1 MPNGGDR
8 EAEVR
13 RMKKWIGL
21 CLLLI
26 SACLTGYAQDVRVIH
41 VDEPGT
47 LAEKIAEIESLNP
60 DETVKIT
67 GELYNSD
74 FKAFGEWKGYS
85 LTLDLSEA
93 VADTIPEDSFYEF
106 SLKNIVLPKVLTRI
120 ETRSFYCCKRL
131 EKVDFSLCG
140 NLEYI
145 GKSAFWFDSKLLHLN
160 FSSCVNLE
168 KIDEYAFAENNLIDL
183 DLSKCIN
190 LKSIGDAAFV
200 STLISTII
208 LPPFVEEIGI
218 QAFMGCR
225 FKSIE
230 LPASIKKLGK
240 DSFRVRCLAVEGLTE
255 LTVILK
261 ATVPMSTQTSPFDGY
276 DGKVKLI
283 VPVGCKTLYEK
294 APIWSL
300 YDIREVGL
308 CFIKVENNGG
318 GSVKIGEKIIQSGEI
333 SVTEASDVQSSFI
346 PDRGYCLKQ
355 VKLNAINVTN
365 QVENNILIIPQIV
378 ENKELRVVFEKEV
391 YSVKV
396 SYNGGGSVKVNE
408 QNITSGSSVSIAAGT
423 DVKLAIIP
431 NEGFKLQQVLLGT
444 DDVTDEVIDGTLSIP
459 MLSESK
465 DIVVRF
471 EKTEAITFYS
481 VKVTYNT
488 GGTVKVNDKPVTSGS
503 SEMVNAS
510 TDVTVSIVPNAGYH
524 VKSVKLGETDVTL
537 QVSSE
542 NTLVI
547 SSISSNQELS
557 VAFEQDAPV
566 TYSVKVTYN
575 TGGAVKVNDK
585 PVASGSS
592 ETVNASTDVTVSIVP
607 NAGYH
612 IKSVKLGE
620 TDVTSQV
627 SSENTLVI
635 SSISSNQELSVTF
648 EQDAPATYTVKVTYN
663 TGGTVKVNDKTIP
676 SGSSETV
683 NTSTDVTISIV
694 PASGYHVKSVELG
707 ATDVTSQVTGDN
719 TLVISSISEDKE
731 LVVVFE
737 QTTYIVKVTYNAGGT
752 VKVNNSPIAN
762 GAVETVNALTDVQV
776 SMIPNEGYLLKQVKL
791 GEADVTDQIV
801 NHILTISEIAGDREV
816 TVVFEK
822 GTPVTYS
829 LKVSYSDGGTVK
841 VNNLLVGSGTSLAV
855 TKSTKVSVRFVP
867 DEGFVLKQVL
877 LDGVDVTNQLVG
889 NVLEIPT
896 VSADLEIVVFFEEIP
911 MVSCIVNIVG
921 NGVVKVNEQQI
932 KNSLDFV
939 SVEKGEAVTFSFTPD
954 AGYELGKVLMNNQ
967 EITSQVKNNTYRI
980 APLISDVT
988 CQVEFVLKEDPT
1000 SIDPVPNATKR
1011 VYRSAPRRLVLS
1023 GFEAGVPVY
1032 VYDGS
1037 GRLVV
1042 LKTIRDSV
1050 EVVDVPS
1057 DGLYFVR
1064 IGKESFKV
1072 VL

>member
-1 MPNGGDR
+1 MGS
-8 EAEVR
+8 
-13 RMKKWIGL
+13 KSL
-21 CLLLI
+21 
-26 SACLTGYAQDVRVIH
+26 YQ
-41 VDEPGT
+41 
-47 LAEKIAEIESLNP
+47 LAP
-60 DETVKIT
+60 V
-67 GELYNSD
+67 
-74 FKAFGEWKGYS
+74 W
-85 LTLDLSEA
+85 
-93 VADTIPEDSFYEF
+93 
-106 SLKNIVLPKVLTRI
+106 
-120 ETRSFYCCKRL
+120 
-131 EKVDFSLCG
+131 
-140 NLEYI
+140 
-145 GKSAFWFDSKLLHLN
+145 SKL
-160 FSSCVNLE
+160 
-168 KIDEYAFAENNLIDL
+168 
-183 DLSKCIN
+183 
-190 LKSIGDAAFV
+190 
-200 STLISTII
+200 
-208 LPPFVEEIGI
+208 
-218 QAFMGCR
+218 
-225 FKSIE
+225 
-230 LPASIKKLGK
+230 
-240 DSFRVRCLAVEGLTE
+240 
-255 LTVILK
+255 
-261 ATVPMSTQTSPFDGY
+261 
-276 DGKVKLI
+276 
-283 VPVGCKTLYEK
+283 
-294 APIWSL
+294 
-300 YDIREVGL
+300 DIREVGL
-308 CFIKVENNGG
+308 CFIKVKNDGG
-318 GSVKIGEKIIQSGEI
+318 GFVKIGEQTIQSGEI
-333 SVTEASDVQSSFI
+333 SVPEAKDVQVSFI
-346 PDRGYCLKQ
+346 PDKGYRLIQ
-355 VKLNAINVTN
+355 VKLGTIDVTD
-365 QVENNILIIPQIV
+365 QVEGDILTIPQIV
-378 ENKELRVVFEKEV
+378 ENKELAVVFEKEI
-391 YSVKV
+391 YSLKV
-396 SYNGGGSVKVNE
+396 SYNEGGEVKVNE
-408 QNITSGSSVSIAAGT
+408 QNITSGSSVPIAVGT
-423 DVKLAIIP
+423 DVKLVIIP

-444 DDVTDEVIDGTLSIP
+444 DDVTDEVIDGALSIP
-459 MLSESK
+459 MISENK

-471 EKTEAITFYS
+471 EKTEA
-481 VKVTYNT
+481 VT
-488 GGTVKVNDKPVTSGS
+488 
-503 SEMVNAS
+503 
-510 TDVTVSIVPNAGYH
+510 
-524 VKSVKLGETDVTL
+524 
-537 QVSSE
+537 
-542 NTLVI
+542 
-547 SSISSNQELS
+547 
-557 VAFEQDAPV
+557 
-566 TYSVKVTYN
+566 TYSVKVTYH
-575 TGGAVKVNDK
+575 TGGSVKINDK
-585 PVASGSS
+585 TIPSGSS

-607 NAGYH
+607 NTGYH

-620 TDVTSQV
+620 M
-627 SSENTLVI
+627 
-635 SSISSNQELSVTF
+635 
-648 EQDAPATYTVKVTYN
+648 
-663 TGGTVKVNDKTIP
+663 
-676 SGSSETV
+676 
-683 NTSTDVTISIV
+683 
-694 PASGYHVKSVELG
+694 
-707 ATDVTSQVTGDN
+707 DVTSQVTGDN

-731 LVVVFE
+731 LTVVFE

-954 AGYELGKVLMNNQ
+954 AGYELGKVLMNNR

-980 APLISDVT
+980 ASLISDVT

-1000 SIDPVPNATKR
+1000 SIDQVSNATKR
-1011 VYRSAPRRLVLS
+1011 VYRSAPRRLALS

>member
-1 MPNGGDR
+1 MTVPALFYFDNLR
-8 EAEVR
+8 VNAER
-13 RMKKWIGL
+13 RGTGRRRLRMKKWIGL

-26 SACLTGYAQDVRVIH
+26 SACLTGHAQDVRVIH

-74 FKAFGEWKGYS
+74 FKAFQKWKGYS
-85 LTLDLSEA
+85 FALDLSDA
-93 VADTIPEDSFYEF
+93 VIDTIPEKSFYGIDLKKILFPISLKRIEAHGF
-106 SLKNIVLPKVLTRI
+106 NSCVSLKNVDLSHCVDLVFIGTAAFGGCNFLQRI
-120 ETRSFYCCKRL
+120 DVSTCIKLEYLGEYVFSGCTKLESIDLSNNLNLREIKDLSFYSNI
-131 EKVDFSLCG
+131 SLS
-140 NLEYI
+140 EI
-145 GKSAFWFDSKLLHLN
+145 K
-160 FSSCVNLE
+160 
-168 KIDEYAFAENNLIDL
+168 
-183 DLSKCIN
+183 
-190 LKSIGDAAFV
+190 
-200 STLISTII
+200 
-208 LPPFVEEIGI
+208 LPPFIEIIGKE
-218 QAFMGCR
+218 AFAMCK
-225 FKSIE
+225 FQYLEI
-230 LPASIKKLGK
+230 PASIKKIKWHAFVASKLSIIK
-240 DSFRVRCLAVEGLTE
+240 IDAVEPPLLLT
-255 LTVILK
+255 TDD
-261 ATVPMSTQTSPFDGY
+261 PFMKNDIS
-276 DGKVKLI
+276 LI
-283 VPVGCKTLYEK
+283 VPMGSK
-294 APIWSL
+294 SL
-300 YDIREVGL
+300 YQLAPVWSKLDIREVGL
-308 CFIKVENNGG
+308 CFIKVKNDGG
-318 GSVKIGEKIIQSGEI
+318 GFVKIGEQTIQSGEI
-333 SVTEASDVQSSFI
+333 SVPEAKDVQVSFI
-346 PDRGYCLKQ
+346 PDKGYRLIQ
-355 VKLNAINVTN
+355 VKLGTIDVTD
-365 QVENNILIIPQIV
+365 QVEGDILTIPQIV
-378 ENKELRVVFEKEV
+378 ENKELAVVFEKEI
-391 YSVKV
+391 YSLKV
-396 SYNGGGSVKVNE
+396 SYNEGGEVKVNE
-408 QNITSGSSVSIAAGT
+408 QNITSGSSVPIAVGT
-423 DVKLAIIP
+423 DVKLVIIP

-444 DDVTDEVIDGTLSIP
+444 DDVTDEVIDGALSIP
-459 MLSESK
+459 MISENK

-471 EKTEAITFYS
+471 EKTEA
-481 VKVTYNT
+481 VT
-488 GGTVKVNDKPVTSGS
+488 
-503 SEMVNAS
+503 
-510 TDVTVSIVPNAGYH
+510 
-524 VKSVKLGETDVTL
+524 
-537 QVSSE
+537 
-542 NTLVI
+542 
-547 SSISSNQELS
+547 
-557 VAFEQDAPV
+557 
-566 TYSVKVTYN
+566 TYSVKVTYH
-575 TGGAVKVNDK
+575 TGGSVKINDK
-585 PVASGSS
+585 TIPSGSS

-607 NAGYH
+607 NTGYH

-620 TDVTSQV
+620 MDVTSQV
-627 SSENTLVI
+627 R
-635 SSISSNQELSVTF
+635 
-648 EQDAPATYTVKVTYN
+648 
-663 TGGTVKVNDKTIP
+663 
-676 SGSSETV
+676 
-683 NTSTDVTISIV
+683 
-694 PASGYHVKSVELG
+694 
-707 ATDVTSQVTGDN
+707 GDN
-719 TLVISSISEDKE
+719 TLMIPSVSEDKE
-731 LVVVFE
+731 LTVVFE
-737 QTTYIVKVTYNAGGT
+737 QTTYIVKVTYNAGGM

-954 AGYELGKVLMNNQ
+954 AGYELGKVLMNNR